1 MSWIIVGVIGI
12 VIVAI
17 CVSHPKLFGTI
28 ILAGIL
34 FAAYQFSDQYSEL
47 PYAIGGLIIFIL
59 ILYALLKAL
68 GLIGHS
74 INNLA
79 HSIEKSSENKKSA
92 AQAQEAAVHAQ
103 IQHEQEEKAEEIRKQ
118 NSRYLNQMLD
128 SMSGAGHTSL
138 NQIREQL
145 PAYTQPNI
153 PYENGETFDRIV
165 TDYVNGKEHTVF
177 SSDMR
182 WAEPY
187 VRKIVDYRGP
197 KTVANLIH
205 EVDGPLRHHIH
216 FTADENLLRNA
227 LDFYTQRRGMDIPPV
242 LKKTTINDTTWYE
255 PTLYGYKLYGNGNGT
270 DEYSEAREDI
280 INFDDL

>member
-1 MSWIIVGVIGI
+1 
-12 VIVAI
+12 
-17 CVSHPKLFGTI
+17 
-28 ILAGIL
+28 
-34 FAAYQFSDQYSEL
+34 
-47 PYAIGGLIIFIL
+47 
-59 ILYALLKAL
+59 
-68 GLIGHS
+68 
-74 INNLA
+74 
-79 HSIEKSSENKKSA
+79 
-92 AQAQEAAVHAQ
+92 
-103 IQHEQEEKAEEIRKQ
+103 
-118 NSRYLNQMLD
+118 MLD

-153 PYENGETFDRIV
+153 PYENGETFDRNV

-177 SSDMR
+177 SGDMR

-205 EVDGPLRHHIH
+205 EVDGTLRHHIH
-216 FTADENLLRNA
+216 FTAAENLLRNA